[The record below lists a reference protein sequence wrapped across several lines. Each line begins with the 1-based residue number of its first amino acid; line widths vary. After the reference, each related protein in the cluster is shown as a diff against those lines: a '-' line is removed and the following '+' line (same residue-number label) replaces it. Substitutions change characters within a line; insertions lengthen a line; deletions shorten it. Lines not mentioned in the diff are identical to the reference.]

1 MTPEPQTSAP
11 VPVSPPAGDRSGT
24 RADGTGASAFP
35 PRALAKTSRPLPSTR
50 PRGAAA
56 GDQTSLSPPSVAE
69 RAATETPG
77 PATGEADPGIHVHVS
92 PGRARAP
99 GLAGGAPSGSSVL
112 SAGTAAATGREAY
125 EQARRKAQRRRP
137 ADPQQAPSGPGA
149 PARVAALMVPCATVL
164 PEGGVCGATGYEHAI
179 GTRAGA
185 EVRTGCSIATDA
197 GPCECRAYA
206 PGGAA

>member
-1 MTPEPQTSAP
+1 MTPEPQTAAP

-35 PRALAKTSRPLPSTR
+35 PRALAKTSRPLSSTR
-50 PRGAAA
+50 PRGIAA

-112 SAGTAAATGREAY
+112 SAGTALSGAEWRKRAKAATSA
-125 EQARRKAQRRRP
+125 QHAAVRRKATRYVPKASRTAGGQLRPGMNRRMP
-137 ADPQQAPSGPGA
+137 DETPGDEA
-149 PARVAALMVPCATVL
+149 
-164 PEGGVCGATGYEHAI
+164 
-179 GTRAGA
+179 
-185 EVRTGCSIATDA
+185 S
-197 GPCECRAYA
+197 
-206 PGGAA
+206 